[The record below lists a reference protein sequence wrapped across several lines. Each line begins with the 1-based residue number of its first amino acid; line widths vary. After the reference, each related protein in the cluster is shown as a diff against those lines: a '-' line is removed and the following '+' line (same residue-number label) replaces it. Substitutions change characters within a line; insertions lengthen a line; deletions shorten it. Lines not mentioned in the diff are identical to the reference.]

1 MECKSDPRGEGVE
14 ILRNL
19 EETLVDRLRGL
30 LG

>member
-14 ILRNL
+14 ILGNL